1 MTATLK
7 IVAIQRQGQFCPPR
21 QGCSKPVAA
30 PAFERQRAE
39 QRHRQLQAMCLLSP
53 ELERCLRTA
62 ERHQRRGNYSRN
74 VLIRDI
80 ERYVVEPAAIELTA
94 TQPDSP
100 QPWFRTYPPALRTQL
115 AERLALVVEQQVLIT
130 TSEDTPLVSIW
141 SKNTATMSPTHLD
154 DLDAFAYAPA

>member
-1 MTATLK
+1 
-7 IVAIQRQGQFCPPR
+7 
-21 QGCSKPVAA
+21 
-30 PAFERQRAE
+30 
-39 QRHRQLQAMCLLSP
+39 MCLLSS

-62 ERHQRRGNYSRN
+62 ERHQRRGKYSRS